1 MSAVEQR
8 AGMDDDEVLR
18 RLPKTELHCHFAS
31 TMSAAHLIAS
41 ADRYGVELPSADP
54 ATLFDFADLQEF
66 LVAFRAAH
74 RVLRTSA
81 DLATVAYDGV
91 RAAAAQGLRYR
102 EYAINPQYFADAA
115 YLGWSGLG
123 YADVLDPILDGLRA
137 AEADLGVGFRIV
149 VAVNRREPAG
159 SAVELVETM
168 RRHPREEVVAL
179 GMDDLT
185 PEGTEDPGRFRE
197 AFALARRSG
206 LALTAHVGETDR
218 SEPDSVRIAMDVLRV
233 DRIDHGYRILDDP
246 DLVARARDSGIGFT
260 TTPVST
266 TICSGWT
273 LDPQH
278 RIAAMVRAGL
288 RVTVSTDDAVFFRT
302 DIGREY
308 REALPALGLG
318 LEDACTIA
326 RNGVEAAFCPPE
338 QKARLREEF
347 DAVIAGLLGER
358 DGASKRTDPQK

>member
-1 MSAVEQR
+1 MN
-8 AGMDDDEVLR
+8 DDELLL

-31 TMSAAHLIAS
+31 TMSAAHLITA
-41 ADRYGVELPSADP
+41 AERYGVALPSTDP
-54 ATLFDFADLQEF
+54 ATLFDFADLREF

-74 RVLRTSA
+74 RVLRTPA

-102 EYAINPQYFADAA
+102 EYAIDPQYFADRQF
-115 YLGWSGLG
+115 LGWSGLG
-123 YADVLDPILDGLRA
+123 YAELLDPILDGLRA
-137 AEADLGVGFRIV
+137 AETDLGVGFGIV
-149 VAVNRREPAG
+149 VAVNRRDSAA
-159 SAVELVETM
+159 SAVELVEQI
-168 RRHPREEVVAL
+168 RAHPRGEVLAL

-185 PEGTEDPGRFRE
+185 PEGTEDPARFAE

-218 SEPDSVRIAMDVLRV
+218 SEPDSVRIALDELRV

-260 TTPVST
+260 TTPIST

-273 LDPQH
+273 LDPSH

-308 REALPALGLG
+308 REALPALGLSVD
-318 LEDACTIA
+318 DACTIA
-326 RNGVEAAFCPPE
+326 LNGVEAAFCPPE
-338 QKARLREEF
+338 QKARLRAEF
-347 DAVIAGLLGER
+347 EAAIAELR
-358 DGASKRTDPQK
+358 SKEPRN

>member
-1 MSAVEQR
+1 MS
-8 AGMDDDEVLR
+8 DDEILR
-18 RLPKTELHCHFAS
+18 LLPKTELHCHFAS
-31 TMSAAHLIAS
+31 TMSAAHLVAA
-41 ADRYGVELPSADP
+41 ADRYGVPLASTDP

-74 RVLRTSA
+74 RVLRTPA

-102 EYAINPQYFADAA
+102 EYAVNPQYFADSD
-115 YLGWSGLG
+115 YLGWGGLA
-123 YADVLDPILDGLRA
+123 YVDVLDPILDGLRA
-137 AEADLGVGFRIV
+137 AEDDLGVGFGV
-149 VAVNRREPAG
+149 VIAVNRRDSAA
-159 SAVELVETM
+159 SAVDLVETI
-168 RRHPREEVVAL
+168 RAHPREGTVAL

-185 PEGTEDPGRFRE
+185 PEGAEDPARFAE
-197 AFALARRSG
+197 AFALARRTG

-218 SEPDSVRIAMDVLRV
+218 SEPDAVRIALDELRV
-233 DRIDHGYRILDDP
+233 DRVDHGYRILDDP

-273 LDPQH
+273 LDPSH

-288 RVTVSTDDAVFFRT
+288 AVTVSTDDAVFFRT

-308 REALPALGLG
+308 REALPALGLSV
-318 LEDACTIA
+318 EEACTIA
-326 RNGVEAAFCPPE
+326 LNGVDAAFCPPE
-338 QKARLREEF
+338 QKARLRAEF
-347 DAVIAGLLGER
+347 EGAIAGLLGSR
-358 DGASKRTDPQK
+358 

>member
-1 MSAVEQR
+1 MSA
-8 AGMDDDEVLR
+8 DELLR

-31 TMSAAHLIAS
+31 TMSAAHLIAAAES
-41 ADRYGVELPSADP
+41 YGVPLASTDP
-54 ATLFDFADLQEF
+54 ATLFDFDDLQEF

-74 RVLRTSA
+74 RVLRTPA

-102 EYAINPQYFADAA
+102 EYAVNPQYFADHAF
-115 YLGWSGLG
+115 LGWGGLG
-123 YADVLDPILDGLRA
+123 YAELLDPILDGLRA
-137 AEADLGVGFRIV
+137 AETDLGVGFGIV
-149 VAVNRREPAG
+149 VAVNRRDSAA
-159 SAVELVETM
+159 SAVDLVEQI
-168 RRHPREEVVAL
+168 RAHPRDEVLAL

-185 PEGTEDPGRFRE
+185 PEGAEDPARFAE

-206 LALTAHVGETDR
+206 LKLTAHVGETDH
-218 SEPDSVRIAMDVLRV
+218 SEPDAVRIALDELRV

-260 TTPVST
+260 TTPIST

-273 LDPQH
+273 LDPSH

-302 DIGREY
+302 DLEREY
-308 REALPALGLG
+308 REALPALGLSVD
-318 LEDACTIA
+318 DACTIA
-326 RNGVEAAFCPPE
+326 LNGVEAAFCAPE
-338 QKARLREEF
+338 QKARLRAEF
-347 DAVIAGLLGER
+347 TAAIAELRSAENEPHR
-358 DGASKRTDPQK
+358 